1 MEYSPWAM
9 VGCWTGMGPAMG
21 PAMGWHGEGEDF
33 FGSPSSVVQ
42 NITGWV
48 GNNLLVFLL

>member
-33 FGSPSSVVQ
+33 FW
-42 NITGWV
+42 ITK
-48 GNNLLVFLL
+48 